1 VVEQLTIYPKIGS
14 SKPAALGSRG
24 KFRGKTNTR
33 EISKIPIEITGL
45 LEALALSD
53 TEPSGSSLRW
63 RSEVDL
69 KSEDS
74 SRPHLSSMT
83 EDSLGNGSG
92 RKISPPLAA
101 VLSDAS
107 RIRLVKETLE
117 PK

>member
-1 VVEQLTIYPKIGS
+1 LAPVENLGV
-14 SKPAALGSRG
+14 KPIRY
-24 KFRGKTNTR
+24 
-33 EISKIPIEITGL
+33 ISKIPIEITGL

-117 PK
+117 PKYHLPGASGAPYGTQL